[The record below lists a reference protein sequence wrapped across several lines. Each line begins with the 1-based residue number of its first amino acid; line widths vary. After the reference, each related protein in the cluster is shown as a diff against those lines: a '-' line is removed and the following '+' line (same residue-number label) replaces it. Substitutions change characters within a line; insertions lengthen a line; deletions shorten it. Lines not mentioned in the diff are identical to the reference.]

1 MKSLPLPIK
10 LGLIALGTLI
20 MGCFRYAGEAAH
32 SDAGR
37 SAAGATERS
46 RPAQSDPGMIVHID
60 PATGR
65 IISPPKETLPGPV
78 LQAPVEGA
86 KKPAAELRQLPSP
99 VPGGGVMIE
108 LDERFQTPLTATVGA
123 DGKVKL
129 EHKRTAPGSEDRQ

>member
-1 MKSLPLPIK
+1 MKPLPLPIK
-10 LGLIALGTLI
+10 LGLIALVTLTV
-20 MGCFRYAGEAAH
+20 GCFRYAGQAAR

-37 SAAGATERS
+37 SAAETGERS
-46 RPAQSDPGMIVHID
+46 RAAQSDPGMIVHID

-65 IISPPKETLPGPV
+65 IIAPPKEALPGPV

-86 KKPAAELRQLPSP
+86 KKPPAELRQVPSP
-99 VPGGGVMIE
+99 IPGGGVMIE

-129 EHKRTAPGSEDRQ
+129 EHKRTTPGSEDRQ